1 MPTPSPNGSLYF
13 LTFRDDYSGYSFIRF
28 QKKKSDANEHIQD
41 LITRFE
47 TETGKTIVIFRSDNG
62 GEFMS
67 NDLIQW
73 LTKRGI
79 IHQTSTPKTP
89 EQNGVAE
96 RYNRTILE
104 SMKSMLHSSTLPIN
118 LLAEASAAAVYLLNR
133 VTCKAV
139 PSMTPYEAWYGKKPN
154 VSHLHV
160 FGCDALHTSQRM
172 SAQSWIEKESN
183 LNSLDTPK
191 RKRRSVYGIFH
202 LEKLKSPEM

>member
-1 MPTPSPNGSLYF
+1 MQATLRCIICTRLTWLTALTLKNHLVDPRSVKAVCLGNNIDFPSLPVDELEQQQLVDSFIVIYVDPCLHRLRMVRFISSLFVTIILVTASFVFKRRNQMPT
-13 LTFRDDYSGYSFIRF
+13 T
-28 QKKKSDANEHIQD
+28 IQD

-47 TETGKTIVIFRSDNG
+47 TETVKTIVIFRSDNG

-104 SMKSMLHSSTLPIN
+104 SMKSYM
-118 LLAEASAAAVYLLNR
+118 
-133 VTCKAV
+133 
-139 PSMTPYEAWYGKKPN
+139 N
-154 VSHLHV
+154 V
-160 FGCDALHTSQRM
+160 M
-172 SAQSWIEKESN
+172 
-183 LNSLDTPK
+183 
-191 RKRRSVYGIFH
+191 
-202 LEKLKSPEM
+202 KSC

>member
-1 MPTPSPNGSLYF
+1 MVRFISLLFVTIFLVTASFVFKRRNQMPTS
-13 LTFRDDYSGYSFIRF
+13 
-28 QKKKSDANEHIQD
+28 IQD

-47 TETGKTIVIFRSDNG
+47 TETGETIVIFRSNNG

-67 NDLIQW
+67 KDLIQW

-104 SMKSMLHSSTLPIN
+104 SMKRMLHSSTLPIN

-139 PSMTPYEAWYGKKPN
+139 PSMTPYQAWYGKKPN

-191 RKRRSVYGIFH
+191 RKRRSVFGILH